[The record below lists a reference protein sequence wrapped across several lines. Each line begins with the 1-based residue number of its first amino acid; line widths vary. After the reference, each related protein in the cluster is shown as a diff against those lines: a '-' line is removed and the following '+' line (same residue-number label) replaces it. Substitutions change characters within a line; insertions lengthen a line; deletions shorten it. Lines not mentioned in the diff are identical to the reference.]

1 MWRSAELT
9 KDYKEGDKSLQLRL
23 EDETVSAGGGRGGS
37 AGVCSVDQMVP
48 CGLESFP
55 QLGASEPLASS
66 LWLLTVML
74 SERAT
79 P

>member
-23 EDETVSAGGGRGGS
+23 EDETVSAGGGAAAALGS
-37 AGVCSVDQMVP
+37 AQLDQMVP